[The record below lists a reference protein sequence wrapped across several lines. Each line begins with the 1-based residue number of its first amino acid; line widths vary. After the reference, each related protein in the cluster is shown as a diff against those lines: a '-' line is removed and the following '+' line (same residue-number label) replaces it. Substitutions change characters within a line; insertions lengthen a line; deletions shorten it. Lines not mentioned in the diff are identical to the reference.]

1 MQYNYSQDTPLEN
14 TLPTTLSDEL
24 QIAIGD
30 YITDP
35 RATRSRN
42 RDIIEAGI
50 LLFNCNNY
58 LRYPFQFQD
67 ISPPAECYS
76 KYHCAVFILW
86 FESKNCIH
94 LNP

>member
-67 ISPPAECYS
+67 ISPRQNAIQNITVLFSSCGL
-76 KYHCAVFILW
+76 KVKTVFI
-86 FESKNCIH
+86 
-94 LNP
+94 

>member
-1 MQYNYSQDTPLEN
+1 MQYNYSQDTPFEN
-14 TLPTTLSDEL
+14 TLPTMLSEEL
-24 QIAIGD
+24 QIAIDD

-58 LRYPFQFQD
+58 LRYPFPFQD
-67 ISPPAECYS
+67 ISPRQNA
-76 KYHCAVFILW
+76 I
-86 FESKNCIH
+86 
-94 LNP
+94 